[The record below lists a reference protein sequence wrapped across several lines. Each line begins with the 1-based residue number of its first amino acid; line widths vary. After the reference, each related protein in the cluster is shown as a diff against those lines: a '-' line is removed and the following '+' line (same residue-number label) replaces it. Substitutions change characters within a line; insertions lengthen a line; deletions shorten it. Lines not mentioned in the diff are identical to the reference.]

1 MAEVQQ
7 TDSSPKPPAAAAALA
22 ARTTRLYAA
31 DWTGF
36 VRWCRARDLPALPAA
51 PATIAAY
58 LAHGPARL
66 SPGTLARR
74 LSAIAARHR
83 EAGLA
88 LPRPDP
94 AIRNVLRQARQ
105 AAAPRR
111 KPAPPSAQL
120 ARMAAACPGDLAGRR
135 DRALLLLAAAGLS
148 RADLVGL
155 DAENVR
161 FTAAGM
167 ELALRARPD
176 SDVPARTL
184 AVSRGATLA
193 ACPVRALEDWLRSS
207 DTQFGPVFRKV
218 DRWGNLEHARL
229 GTDAV
234 RRVLARRTLR
244 RAPPSPPASGE
255 AP

>member
-1 MAEVQQ
+1 MAEVQPA
-7 TDSSPKPPAAAAALA
+7 DSHPKPPAAAAPLA

-31 DWTGF
+31 DWAGF
-36 VRWCRARDLPALPAA
+36 ARWCRARDLPALPAA

-58 LAHGPARL
+58 LAQGPVRL

-88 LPRPDP
+88 LPKPDP
-94 AIRNVLRQARQ
+94 AIRDVLRQ

-111 KPAPPSAQL
+111 KPAPQAAQL
-120 ARMAAACPGDLAGRR
+120 ARMAAACPGDLAGLR
-135 DRALLLLAAAGLS
+135 DRALLLLAAAGLG

-155 DAENVR
+155 DAEDVR
-161 FTAAGM
+161 FTAAGLD
-167 ELALRARPD
+167 LALRARSD
-176 SDVPARTL
+176 SAVPARIL
-184 AVSRGATLA
+184 AVARGATLA
-193 ACPVRALEDWLRSS
+193 ACPVRALEGWLRSS

-234 RRVLARRTLR
+234 RRILARRTLR
-244 RAPPSPPASGE
+244 RAPTPPASGE
-255 AP
+255 SA